1 MELEVSGKMD
11 ILLELVMW
19 VAAPGKVPRLAW
31 GDLWFARKFQDGE
44 RGLDVMREVAARVAL
59 SRRCRLPDNL
69 HNMVVLG
76 DSDEWVARYVKMLDA
91 QE

>member
-11 ILLELVMW
+11 IFLELVMW
-19 VAAPGKVPRLAW
+19 VSAPGRVPRLAW
-31 GDLWFARKFQDGE
+31 GDLWFARKFQDEE
-44 RGLDVMREVAARVAL
+44 RGLEVMREVAARVAV
-59 SRRCRLPDNL
+59 SRKCRLPENL

-76 DSDEWVARYVKMLDA
+76 GSCEWVSCYLAMLAA

>member
-11 ILLELVMW
+11 IFLELVMW

-31 GDLWFARKFQDGE
+31 GDLWFARKFQDEE
-44 RGLDVMREVAARVAL
+44 RGLEVMREVAARVAL

-76 DSDEWVARYVKMLDA
+76 GSDEWASRYVGMLAA
-91 QE
+91 QK